1 MQLPVEGGPNPFA
14 ILSFIVAPAILT
26 NASSVLAM
34 STSNRLARAVDR
46 ARELSKQLEE
56 PHGEPPGVVER
67 RLREL
72 GAAERRAILLISAL
86 QSFYTA
92 LGGFACAALISVC
105 GAVLV
110 SVGIDVLVP
119 AFEIITVLSGL
130 LAVGALVNGSVI
142 LVRETRIAV
151 QILRERAAG
160 VRARMGRVPND
171 DFRDL

>member
-1 MQLPVEGGPNPFA
+1 MQLPVENGPNPFA

-56 PHGEPPGVVER
+56 AGEELPAVVER

-92 LGGFACAALISVC
+92 LGGFAFAALISVC

-110 SVGIDVLVP
+110 SVGVDTLVP
-119 AFEIITVLSGL
+119 FLEIVTVLSGF

-151 QILRERAAG
+151 QVLRERAAG
-160 VRARMGRVPND
+160 IRTRMGRVSGD
-171 DFRDL
+171 DFNDL

>member
-1 MQLPVEGGPNPFA
+1 MQIAIEAGANPFA

-46 ARELSKQLEE
+46 ARELSRQLED
-56 PHGEPPGVVER
+56 PDAGRQPQTER

-72 GAAERRAILLISAL
+72 ESSELRALMLIRAL
-86 QSFYTA
+86 QAFYTA
-92 LGGFACAALISVC
+92 LGAFASATLLSLA

-110 SVGIDVLVP
+110 SMGSEGWVP
-119 AFEIITVLSGL
+119 AFEIIAVVTGL
-130 LAVGALVNGSVI
+130 VAVGSLVQGSVL

-151 QILRERAAG
+151 QTLRDTAAG
-160 VRARMGRVPND
+160 VRELIASGRPVD
-171 DFRDL
+171 

>member
-1 MQLPVEGGPNPFA
+1 MDIAVDVSANPFA

-46 ARELSKQLEE
+46 ARELSKQLESPDGGNTSE
-56 PHGEPPGVVER
+56 TGR

-72 GAAERRAILLISAL
+72 GSAEQRAVMLIQAL
-86 QSFYTA
+86 SSFYTA
-92 LGGFACAALISVC
+92 LGGFATAALLSLI

-110 SVGIDVLVP
+110 SGGMVAAVP
-119 AFEIITVLSGL
+119 VFEIIAVVTGL
-130 LAVGALVNGSVI
+130 IAVGSLVHGSVL

-151 QILRERAAG
+151 QVLRERAEQ
-160 VRARMGRVPND
+160 VRARISASNP
-171 DFRDL
+171 